1 MLLLDDVLGYD
12 GDSLIAALTIT
23 DASLFVTPHGVPGHI
38 GIEYMAQ
45 ACGAYAGAHALDS
58 GGPVKIGLLLGTRDY
73 RVTVPWFRHG
83 DHLRIAV
90 ELAFRDDPVAA
101 FTCHITISDQLVAEA
116 QLKVYQANDYELRLA
131 LGGKP

>member
-1 MLLLDDVLGYD
+1 
-12 GDSLIAALTIT
+12 
-23 DASLFVTPHGVPGHI
+23 VPGHV

-73 RVTVPWFRHG
+73 RVTVPCFRHG
-83 DHLRIAV
+83 DHLHIAV

-101 FTCHITISDQLVAEA
+101 FDCTITVGDRRVAEA
-116 QLKVYQANDYELRLA
+116 QLKVYQANEDELRLA
-131 LGGKP
+131 PGEER